1 MLLRMWLLCCPLFLC
16 VLAPGFAR
24 ATPPRQSVKPAVPGA
39 RPASP
44 VMRGTDVMA
53 RVEGQTITRAELT
66 YFWLQTDPR
75 IAGLLGELLAARWKS
90 DRGASGSYQVS
101 TEEIYQ
107 KLYGGGATNFA
118 PTLSAMV
125 TQRLVDILATR
136 KGIVVTGTQA
146 QARARELFD
155 RVRQQN
161 GLTLSDEEILRAYRV
176 PRDLFMKDMI
186 FQVQVERLLAA
197 DIVERNGHR
206 MNSEDWVEV
215 RELFA
220 SVSPEGDPVD
230 VERRFAEARERI
242 QGWLQEIAAGKS
254 FSDVARERNENFTR
268 GTGGLRGPTL
278 RGTGT
283 PSLEEAIY
291 RLQPGEMT
299 GPLRAA
305 NGWYV
310 FKMERRGEQISQ
322 AERDRAWKMV
332 VEARRNRFL
341 AELRKKA
348 RVWSVVPLP
357 AEAPMPATEGC
368 TDCPPAPP
376 MPGLPGA

>member
-1 MLLRMWLLCCPLFLC
+1 
-16 VLAPGFAR
+16 
-24 ATPPRQSVKPAVPGA
+24 
-39 RPASP
+39 
-44 VMRGTDVMA
+44 MRGTDVMA
-53 RVEGQTITRAELT
+53 KVEGQAITRAELT

-75 IAGLLGELLAARWKS
+75 IAGLLGELLAARWKA
-90 DRGASGSYQVS
+90 DRGASASYQVS
-101 TEEIYQ
+101 TEEIYRQ
-107 KLYGGGATNFA
+107 LYGGGATNFA

-136 KGIVVTGTQA
+136 KGILVTGTQA

-161 GLTLSDEEILRAYRV
+161 GLALSDEEILRAYRV
-176 PRDLFMKDMI
+176 PRDIFIKDMI

-197 DIVERNGHR
+197 DIAERNGHR
-206 MNSEDWVEV
+206 MSPEDWVEV

-220 SVSPEGDPVD
+220 SVSTEGDAAD
-230 VERRFAEARERI
+230 IERRFVEARERI

-254 FSDVARERNENFTR
+254 FSEVAREHNENFTR

-283 PSLEEAIY
+283 PALEKAIY
-291 RLQPGEMT
+291 QLRPGEMT
-299 GPLRAA
+299 GPLRAT

-310 FKMERRGEQISQ
+310 FRMERRGEQIPQ
-322 AERDRAWKMV
+322 AERERAWKMV
-332 VEARRNRFL
+332 VEAKRNRFL

-348 RVWSVVPLP
+348 RIWSIVPLP
-357 AEAPMPATEGC
+357 MEAPVPATEGG
-368 TDCPPAPP
+368 TDRPPAPP
-376 MPGLPGA
+376 VPGPPGA